1 MDCSYVARHI
11 KSLTLAKECVELGA
25 RTKTVS
31 YVTGLDQH
39 ELRRMF
45 FVDEQSAPRG
55 RAPESEEWYLQPN
68 LIKKVEASVF
78 ASLFSRIHRMGFS
91 HADALIGAYH
101 AYLERCSSQPRINFD
116 RAFDL
121 VCHLYGIW
129 LKSGQR
135 PVICLKVCSCCHSQY
150 IALIGDCTIGDRDCP
165 ICKLV
170 KRYAYD
176 KRLQG
181 TFPMRVPPRVS
192 RPWLGFLTPITTCED
207 DIVGAKD
214 GGRHVPGQAGS
225 MFERLN

>member
-1 MDCSYVARHI
+1 MDCSYVVRHI

-31 YVTGLDQH
+31 YITGLDQH

-55 RAPESEEWYLQPN
+55 RAPESEDWYLQPN

-78 ASLFSRIHRMGFS
+78 ASLFARIHRMGFS
-91 HADALIGAYH
+91 HPDALVGAYR
-101 AYLERCSSQPRINFD
+101 AYLERCSCQPRINFD

-135 PVICLKVCSCCHSQY
+135 PDMCLKACALCSSQY
-150 IALIGDCTIGDRDCP
+150 IALIGDCTISDGDCP
-165 ICKLV
+165 FCKLV
-170 KRYAYD
+170 KRYSYD
-176 KRLQG
+176 KRLQD
-181 TFPMRVPPRVS
+181 TFPMRVPPRSS
-192 RPWLGFLTPITTCED
+192 RSQVGLLTPITTSQV
-207 DIVGAKD
+207 DITAKEVGV
-214 GGRHVPGQAGS
+214 HHFPIQVGS
-225 MFERLN
+225 MY